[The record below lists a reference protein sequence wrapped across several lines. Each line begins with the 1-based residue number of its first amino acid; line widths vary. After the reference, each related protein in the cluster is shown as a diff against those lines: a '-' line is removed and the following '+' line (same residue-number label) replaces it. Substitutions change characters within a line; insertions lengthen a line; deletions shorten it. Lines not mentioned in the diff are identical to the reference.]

1 MIRRLLSWLF
11 GLPTLIILLLF
22 ALANRQ
28 MVQVSLDP
36 LTPED
41 PWLAITLPLW
51 AVFFAGV
58 LLGLLVGGAA
68 AWVKQG
74 KWRKLARKSQ
84 QDLELE
90 RVARKRAEEK
100 AAAAQAPVA
109 TPAATAAAP
118 AATAATTATPALPAS
133 AAAGQPSAQQAQA
146 LPKA

>member
-41 PWLAITLPLW
+41 PWLGITLPLW

-90 RVARKRAEEK
+90 KIARKRAEEK
-100 AAAAQAPVA
+100 AARAVAPAPASVSSA
-109 TPAATAAAP
+109 SAGSPAADAA
-118 AATAATTATPALPAS
+118 PALPAS
-133 AAAGQPSAQQAQA
+133 ATPATSDTPA